1 MLIFSG
7 LLLIP
12 RRWNDE
18 PNSPFPKKKEA
29 IERYH
34 NQYHHRSGPLLFCN
48 HHVHLPN
55 GLALR
60 YGVTEPVLETSRTEA
75 RVFARGEA
83 LIVNLYAIVE
93 RTDVRNHLAWVAV
106 CAQEM
111 PDQLIHSDRFG
122 TGYLDLCCRRLF
134 TSFRKIRRLKGVVG
148 GMCPAYSDSAD
159 PRLPDTLCLDCASQP
174 DLLPFPPHLIELANR
189 GSRHLLRLSRQQLNR
204 FRIDLQSKRDLH
216 ALRLNH

>member
-1 MLIFSG
+1 MLILSG

-60 YGVTEPVLETSRTEA
+60 YGVTEPVLETSWTEA
-75 RVFARGEA
+75 GVIPRDEA

-93 RTDVRNHLAWVAV
+93 RTDVRNHLVCVAV
-106 CAQEM
+106 CAQET
-111 PDQLIHSDRFG
+111 PDQCTPSSRFG
-122 TGYLDLCCRRLF
+122 
-134 TSFRKIRRLKGVVG
+134 
-148 GMCPAYSDSAD
+148 A
-159 PRLPDTLCLDCASQP
+159 
-174 DLLPFPPHLIELANR
+174 
-189 GSRHLLRLSRQQLNR
+189 
-204 FRIDLQSKRDLH
+204 
-216 ALRLNH
+216 